1 MNVLRDVQDA
11 SAADL
16 DSSTC
21 DTASVASGDD
31 INGSVSNSFLDHN
44 VDDRRDDS
52 ASSDIEEDAEEE
64 QKEGQDN
71 LSFFCYKVYFNLRSI
86 CVLLPFYIYF

>member
-1 MNVLRDVQDA
+1 M

-31 INGSVSNSFLDHN
+31 VNGSVSSSLLSPLGN
-44 VDDRRDDS
+44 VDDHLADSLLHDDS
-52 ASSDIEEDAEEE
+52 ASSDDEDASEDR
-64 QKEGQDN
+64 KEG
-71 LSFFCYKVYFNLRSI
+71 L
-86 CVLLPFYIYF
+86 